1 MALSQI
7 NYGDAILNPL
17 YSYDNQGVV
26 DFRGNASQRVLGIAK
41 LTDTL
46 QTAIPIYI
54 PSGKKDQSKYP
65 DKLLVIPS
73 GAQVNYLG
81 MRLPG
86 YYYQTP
92 EAYGYLPAG
101 VTIVGTTGEKVKI
114 SPTSGTTYTQLAPAI
129 TAASSAYTPDATAT
143 AYRGI
148 GVADAASPSIL
159 RTLGSDTT
167 LQVTVSNAGDTAV
180 GTGIKLSATGAIAH
194 IVVEVYYSYAKTPA
208 YFDDIM
214 AGGDVYRNTFS

>member
-1 MALSQI
+1 MPLNL
-7 NYGDAILNPL
+7 NYGNIITNPL
-17 YSYDNQGVV
+17 YGYDNQAVT
-26 DFRGNASQRVLGIAK
+26 DYRGIVHQKVLGIAK

-65 DKLLVIPS
+65 DKLLVVPN

-92 EAYGYLPAG
+92 EAYGYLPSG
-101 VTIVGTTGEKVKI
+101 VTIVGTTGEKVKV
-114 SPTSGTTYTQLAPAI
+114 SPTTTTTYTQLSPAI

-159 RTLGSDTT
+159 RTLGADTT

-180 GTGIKLSATGAIAH
+180 GTGIKLSTAGAVAY
-194 IVVEVYYSYAKTPA
+194 IVVQVCYSYAETPP
-208 YFDDIM
+208 YFDQIM
-214 AGGDVYRNTFS
+214 AGGDIYRNTFS

>member
-7 NYGDAILNPL
+7 NYANTILNPL

-26 DFRGNASQRVLGIAK
+26 DFRGISHQRILGIAK

-46 QTAIPIYI
+46 QTAIPIYV

-65 DKLLVIPS
+65 DKLLVVPN

-81 MRLPG
+81 FRLPG

-92 EAYGYLPAG
+92 EAYGYLPTG
-101 VTIVGTTGEKVKI
+101 VTIVGTTGEKVKV
-114 SPTSGTTYTQLAPAI
+114 SPTATTTYTQLSPAI

-159 RTLGSDTT
+159 RTLGTDTT
-167 LQVTVSNAGDTAV
+167 LAVNVSNAGDTAV
-180 GTGIKLSATGAIAH
+180 GTGIKLSTTGAVAH
-194 IVVEVYYSYAKTPA
+194 IVVEVYYSYAKTPS
-208 YFDDIM
+208 YFDEIL
-214 AGGDVYRNTFS
+214 AGGDIYRNTFS